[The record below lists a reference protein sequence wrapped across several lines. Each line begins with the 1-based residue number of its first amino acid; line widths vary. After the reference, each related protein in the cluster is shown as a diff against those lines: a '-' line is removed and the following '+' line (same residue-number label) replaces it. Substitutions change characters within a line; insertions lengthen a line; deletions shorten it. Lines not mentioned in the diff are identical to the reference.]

1 MIQITLPDGSIQQ
14 VESGITA
21 AQLAA
26 KISQRLGKEALA
38 VKIDG
43 VARDLS
49 TPLTQD
55 CAVELLTFS
64 SEGGAEIY
72 RHSASHLMAQ
82 AVKQLFPEAK
92 VAIGPAVDDGFYYDF
107 DIDHPFTPEDLEKIE
122 RKMAELVKA
131 DTPFVRHEVT
141 KDDAIRFFSER
152 GEQYKVEILRDLP
165 DGERISQYQQGD
177 FVDLCRGPHVPSTG
191 KIKAFKL

>member
-1 MIQITLPDGSIQQ
+1 MMIQITLPDGSIQQ

-49 TPLTQD
+49 TLLTQD
-55 CAVELLTFS
+55 WAVELLTFS

-131 DTPFVRHEVT
+131 DAPFVRNEVT
-141 KDDAIRFFSER
+141 KDEAIRFFSER

-165 DGERISQYQQGD
+165 DGDRFSL
-177 FVDLCRGPHVPSTG
+177 FH
-191 KIKAFKL
+191 

>member
-1 MIQITLPDGSIQQ
+1 MMIQITLPDGSIQQ

-92 VAIGPAVDDGFYYDF
+92 VEIGQAMDYGFY
-107 DIDHPFTPEDLEKIE
+107 
-122 RKMAELVKA
+122 
-131 DTPFVRHEVT
+131 
-141 KDDAIRFFSER
+141 
-152 GEQYKVEILRDLP
+152 
-165 DGERISQYQQGD
+165 
-177 FVDLCRGPHVPSTG
+177 
-191 KIKAFKL
+191 